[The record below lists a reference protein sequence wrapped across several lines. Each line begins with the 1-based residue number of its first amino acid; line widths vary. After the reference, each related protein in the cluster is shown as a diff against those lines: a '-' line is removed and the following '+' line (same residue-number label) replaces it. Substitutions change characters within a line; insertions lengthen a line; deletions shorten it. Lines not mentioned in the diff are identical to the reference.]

1 MKPQRKVNRMMDW
14 TWAFAFMVNNIY
26 LKIYFDQKSKRYTT
40 SAIINTNENI
50 NTAYVNANIKLDLYL
65 IFVDWEIEI
74 CLLKFLI
81 ITMPDLNV

>member
-1 MKPQRKVNRMMDW
+1 
-14 TWAFAFMVNNIY
+14 MVNNIY

-65 IFVDWEIEI
+65 IFV
-74 CLLKFLI
+74 
-81 ITMPDLNV
+81 V